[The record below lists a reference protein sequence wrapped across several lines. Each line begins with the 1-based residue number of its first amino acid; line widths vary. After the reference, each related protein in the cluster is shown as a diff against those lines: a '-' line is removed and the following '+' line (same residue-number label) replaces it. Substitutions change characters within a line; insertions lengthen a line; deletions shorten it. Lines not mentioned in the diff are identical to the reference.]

1 MEPNVSRGLWMIMLC
16 QCRFIHCNEYAGLVR
31 DVDNGRGYARVM
43 EEGYVENLYTFLFD
57 VGMNLKL
64 L

>member
-1 MEPNVSRGLWMIMLC
+1 MIMLC

-57 VGMNLKL
+57 VAMNLKL